1 MPIGQAM
8 EWLVYSRTLTLSMLT
23 IIWDLSLPIPS
34 ATMATVRSRG
44 SPADVSKPLFSY
56 RARHGR
62 VYGTLTQHER
72 KRAEQEMA
80 RDS

>member
-1 MPIGQAM
+1 M
-8 EWLVYSRTLTLSMLT
+8 VT
-23 IIWDLSLPIPS
+23 IMWDTSLRITG
-34 ATMATVRSRG
+34 AAMATVRARG

-80 RDS
+80 RELKGSV